1 MRSGGLVI
9 GGATTRLVAYRYEGG
24 VNDASGAT
32 SPATYPADEPIRIQW
47 NTPLAG
53 QAAYPVP
60 IVLELETT
68 YADGTVRASQVSGAV
83 SVSVVY
89 SAVTH

>member
-1 MRSGGLVI
+1 
-9 GGATTRLVAYRYEGG
+9 
-24 VNDASGAT
+24 
-32 SPATYPADEPIRIQW
+32 
-47 NTPLAG
+47 
-53 QAAYPVP
+53 
-60 IVLELETT
+60 VLELETT